1 MMVSNKGGAKL
12 GESMKAAWIVVV
24 LTFLSGPVRAEVEKT
39 AQTCESQICFFW
51 WPKLPAVKGW
61 HQDRDKSYELGANVL
76 VPDGSSFSDAE
87 TVMYAEALYKPR
99 VPDIASVEALID
111 GDKQKFLDHRPGLK
125 IVESKGQATGDG
137 KVLRSFEYIPGQQ
150 GDWEQVSYGEE
161 GDFYLIFTVSSRTK
175 TGYTQ
180 SVSAYEGLIQGYR
193 QKP

>member
-1 MMVSNKGGAKL
+1 
-12 GESMKAAWIVVV
+12 MKAAWIVVV
-24 LTFLSGPVRAEVEKT
+24 LAFLSGPVRAEVEKS
-39 AQTCESQICFFW
+39 AQTCESQICFYW

-61 HQDRDKSYELGANVL
+61 HQDLNESYELGANVL

-99 VPDIASVEALID
+99 VPDIASVAALID

-137 KVLRSFEYIPGQQ
+137 KILRSFEYIPGRQ

-175 TGYTQ
+175 TGYTH

-193 QKP
+193 EKP